1 MRTSGVSVP
10 EVVREIITRNRSIY
24 DCMKMDVIN
33 YTALAVKIQPDVEK
47 TLGNSV
53 HLNTI
58 VVAIKRYA
66 DSFDEKEGI
75 SEEPVLKDARLTLT
89 DGIMGIQ
96 WNMGD
101 AGDEMARMLNE
112 FQKEFSDSEFFRF
125 GDSFRIL
132 TEDSDR
138 VRRMFHNLP
147 KENQYNS
154 GLAKIKVAVPE
165 GHSRSNVMAFVTEIL
180 HYNGID
186 MADALFTQDGLVIVL
201 KEEDA
206 PRAYEK
212 LRAQISR

>member
-101 AGDEMARMLNE
+101 AGEEMARMLNE
-112 FQKEFSDSEFFRF
+112 FQKEFTDSEFFRF

-132 TEDSDR
+132 AEDSDR
-138 VRRMFHNLP
+138 VRRMFQSLP

-154 GLAKIKVAVPE
+154 GLAKIKIAVPE